1 MKTEWSLSRDKAIIN
16 FSEKYCKNEI
26 EVLGSK
32 AFDSVLSK
40 YIKRSIKTN
49 SKIIRIV
56 NETIN
61 NGKDFENLVPQS
73 IKLFKQLLINDSK
86 NIAEDVPEFSE
97 VYNKKS
103 IIRDYVEE
111 IYTYWRNLER
121 YAVIKDDKMEAG
133 ILNKNFLDAKE
144 DFDKLLISLYRKVS
158 NNISMT
164 KPNVYRQVPAGANAA
179 LILKNG
185 IYKAPAEYEVLN
197 DVAFVKEVVLRA
209 PFITY
214 PKRNKRSGIFR
225 EMENP
230 FDRFDFNSD
239 KMFCFPIKVGQNLA
253 YIYVADEFLSH
264 GVSLCN
270 LFEIPRISEIKDNK
284 PNLIV
289 VFGPHDKLEDAKN
302 GYYIDEKNDLIIGY
316 VSKSEDH
323 DYFGYMKK
331 MILTINNV
339 HNIRN
344 TKLPIHGAM
353 VKIELNS
360 GETANIVIV
369 GDSGAGKSESIE
381 AFRTLAAEHISNMT
395 IIFDDMGTFAIE
407 DGKIKAYGTEIGA
420 FVRLDDLDPGYAFK
434 ELDRSIFMNPDK
446 INARLITPVSDYDE
460 IIAGEEVDFLLYA
473 NNYTITNEKSI
484 EIIDEESIAKD
495 IFIKGR
501 RMSKG
506 TTTENG
512 ITESFF
518 ANPFG
523 PTQMQDETLEILHDV
538 FEVLKNTGAKIGV
551 IYTQLGVEGM
561 EKAGPKKAALD
572 LFEMIKEKN
581 IAIK

>member
-253 YIYVADEFLSH
+253 YIYVTDEFLSH

-551 IYTQLGVEGM
+551 IYTQLGVKGM
-561 EKAGPKKAALD
+561 EKGGPKKAALD

-581 IAIK
+581 NAIK